1 LEEDE
6 AATFLDLF
14 FILSFIGHVAVNCD
28 HDWSDGWRWPKI
40 TMTLAP

>member
-1 LEEDE
+1 VERGDLVGGGAAALEEDE

-28 HDWSDGWRWPKI
+28 HD
-40 TMTLAP
+40 